1 MTWMNYENIMS
12 RERSQ
17 EQRPHIAEEASLQEV
32 DEWFP
37 GVQGGM
43 GGEWLVVRAGLLFG
57 VMKYPAVRKQW

>member
-1 MTWMNYENIMS
+1 MS

-43 GGEWLVVRAGLLFG
+43 GGE
-57 VMKYPAVRKQW
+57 